1 MAPVEGGRS
10 RIVGPWKRRGCGSLL
25 VALTLTVDA
34 GAADRDE
41 SVAGDLSGDR
51 MAPTRWV
58 LDRES
63 TGSVPGS
70 NVLTGATGRNAGV
83 VDRDYLHVV
92 VPDGYEW
99 VALRVGN
106 RTTVGGGGSFIG
118 LAAGPV
124 MPVAPDAADG
134 SGLLGFRV
142 YTLADRNTDIL
153 PAMAAGGGA
162 TSGFT
167 VPLPAGDYAVWIQEL
182 APGTYGYRFNFV
194 LAPVPEPATGR
205 LAAIG
210 VGAVALCLCRRQ
222 RGARR

>member
-1 MAPVEGGRS
+1 MSSPERGIS
-10 RIVGPWKRRGCGSLL
+10 RIVGLSKRRGCGSVLP
-25 VALTLTVDA
+25 ALALALTVDA

-58 LDRES
+58 LDHAG

-70 NVLTGATGRNAGV
+70 NVLAGATGRIAGV

-92 VPDGYEW
+92 VPSGFEW
-99 VALRVGN
+99 VALRVGTQ
-106 RTTVGGGGSFIG
+106 TTVGGGGSFIG
-118 LAAGPV
+118 VAAGPV

-153 PAMAAGGGA
+153 PAMATGGGGA
-162 TSGFT
+162 SGFT

-182 APGTYGYRFNFV
+182 APGAYGYRFSFV
-194 LAPVPEPATGR
+194 LAPVPEPATGLLCAVG
-205 LAAIG
+205 LAG
-210 VGAVALCLCRRQ
+210 VAGIVRR
-222 RGARR
+222 RRR

>member
-1 MAPVEGGRS
+1 MSSPERGIS
-10 RIVGPWKRRGCGSLL
+10 RIVGLSKRRGGGSVLP
-25 VALTLTVDA
+25 ALALALTVDA

-58 LDRES
+58 LDHAG

-70 NVLTGATGRNAGV
+70 NVLAGATGRIAGV

-92 VPDGYEW
+92 VPSGFEW
-99 VALRVGN
+99 VALRVGTQ
-106 RTTVGGGGSFIG
+106 TTVGGGGSFIG
-118 LAAGPV
+118 VAAGPV

-153 PAMAAGGGA
+153 PAMATGGGGA
-162 TSGFT
+162 SGFT

-182 APGTYGYRFNFV
+182 APGAYGYRFSFV
-194 LAPVPEPATGR
+194 LAPVPEPATGLLCAVG
-205 LAAIG
+205 LAG
-210 VGAVALCLCRRQ
+210 VAGIVRR
-222 RGARR
+222 RRR